1 MRKLIFLFVISFN
14 FLTSQIQNDVSWVVD
29 PNPFNDSEEIKI
41 TVSGINTS
49 VWSTDEIY
57 LWTWFYDSNDAN
69 PKSCDCN
76 GDWNNSNDSMKMIN
90 NSDGTFSFIFTP
102 NELFQFEGIGKI
114 GVLAKAKNG
123 DGDKKT
129 PDNFFE
135 VGKLDLTINSPLTN
149 PVILEK
155 DGSITI
161 SVTSN
166 NEINYYLK
174 NDDEILFQSLSTKS
188 FNKNI
193 IGNESQVD
201 GIKINQ
207 STTLKLLC
215 EDVNDPNNYINLN
228 FEIITEPDVVSE
240 IPPFKLQDGVNYFF
254 PDVYLQLTAPNKDFV
269 YVIGNFNSY
278 AKNENS
284 LMKINP
290 ENNKFWIKLNELN
303 EATNYWYQ
311 YEVYSKS
318 PVSGSQS
325 IIKVADP
332 FSDLILS
339 SYDDSAISSSSYPNL
354 PKLPEDQDGEFTY
367 IEDLWSS
374 DYLWNVN
381 DFQKPKKEDLVIY
394 ELLIRDFDKER
405 TFQDLINRIDYFKNL
420 NINAIELMPVMEYEG
435 NESWGY
441 NTSYHLSL
449 DKFYGTKNK
458 LKEFIDLCHQNGIAV
473 ILDLALNHAFGRS
486 PLVKLWMDD
495 PDNNGW
501 GDPSSENPYFN
512 QSAKHTYS
520 VGYDFNHQSSYTQ
533 DYTKRVVKHWIEEYK
548 IDGFRWDLT
557 KGFTQNCNDQN
568 YDCTNRFQK
577 DRVELLKS
585 YADYSW
591 SLDPNHYVIFE
602 HLGTDEEEREWA
614 NYRVN
619 EGKGIM
625 IWGKMTTMYNQLT
638 MGYSENSDISRSDHK
653 SRGFDDKRLIT
664 YAESHDEERLM
675 YKNLNFGNS
684 SNSEHN
690 VKEIE
695 IALERMKSLG
705 ASLLLIPGPKMI
717 WHFSEM
723 GMENSIYTCDDG
735 TYGGDNCKLSTKPQ
749 PQWDDNWNFLSKRIE
764 IYDYWKKLIYLKIN
778 EPVFEGEYEL
788 GEISGNKLLPTI
800 NIVNSNLSGESLKN
814 IYVISNFDVYKKSLT
829 LDLPINGEWKNMIT
843 DELINFES
851 NTVIDLEPGKSL
863 ILGNYKDCGLNDFDG
878 DGLGDACDD
887 DDDND
892 GILDSVDLCP
902 NTPTGAVV
910 DLNGCQVFNLPF
922 DNNKVSVTSSTCIG
936 SDDGSL
942 AFSVEDASYDYTITV
957 SGQDNPITITGDNTT
972 ASLTGLG
979 KGSYT
984 VCFTVDGQDNYEQC
998 FELNIDEPEE
1008 LSAFID
1014 VNDTNGSANFNL
1026 SGSSSYNININGESY
1041 DVKGNSFTADLPKGL
1056 SIITISTDLKCQ
1068 GLIEREVFIS
1078 EDILYY
1084 PNPTKGEVDVYIHG
1098 KDESVRMTVYS
1109 LKGDLIFTRN
1119 QTIRSTRKTD
1129 LDLVGVPAGTYLV
1142 NLEGKTVRKTFKIVK
1157 K

>member
-1 MRKLIFLFVISFN
+1 
-14 FLTSQIQNDVSWVVD
+14 
-29 PNPFNDSEEIKI
+29 
-41 TVSGINTS
+41 
-49 VWSTDEIY
+49 
-57 LWTWFYDSNDAN
+57 
-69 PKSCDCN
+69 
-76 GDWNNSNDSMKMIN
+76 
-90 NSDGTFSFIFTP
+90 
-102 NELFQFEGIGKI
+102 
-114 GVLAKAKNG
+114 
-123 DGDKKT
+123 
-129 PDNFFE
+129 
-135 VGKLDLTINSPLTN
+135 
-149 PVILEK
+149 
-155 DGSITI
+155 
-161 SVTSN
+161 
-166 NEINYYLK
+166 
-174 NDDEILFQSLSTKS
+174 
-188 FNKNI
+188 
-193 IGNESQVD
+193 
-201 GIKINQ
+201 
-207 STTLKLLC
+207 
-215 EDVNDPNNYINLN
+215 
-228 FEIITEPDVVSE
+228 
-240 IPPFKLQDGVNYFF
+240 
-254 PDVYLQLTAPNKDFV
+254 
-269 YVIGNFNSY
+269 
-278 AKNENS
+278 
-284 LMKINP
+284 
-290 ENNKFWIKLNELN
+290 
-303 EATNYWYQ
+303 
-311 YEVYSKS
+311 
-318 PVSGSQS
+318 
-325 IIKVADP
+325 
-332 FSDLILS
+332 
-339 SYDDSAISSSSYPNL
+339 
-354 PKLPEDQDGEFTY
+354 
-367 IEDLWSS
+367 
-374 DYLWNVN
+374 
-381 DFQKPKKEDLVIY
+381 
-394 ELLIRDFDKER
+394 
-405 TFQDLINRIDYFKNL
+405 
-420 NINAIELMPVMEYEG
+420 MPVMEYEG

-473 ILDLALNHAFGRS
+473 ILDLALNHAFGRN

-625 IWGKMTTMYNQLT
+625 IWGKMTPMYNQLT
-638 MGYSENSDISRSDHK
+638 MGYSENSDISRADHK
-653 SRGFDDKRLIT
+653 SRGFDDKRLIA

-684 SNSEHN
+684 SNSKHN

-695 IALERMKSLG
+695 IALKRMKSLG

-749 PQWDDNWNFLSKRIE
+749 PQWDENWNFLSKRIE

-800 NIVNSNLSGESLKN
+800 NIVNSSLSGKSLKN

-902 NTPTGAVV
+902 NTPQGAVV
-910 DLNGCQVFNLPF
+910 DFNGCEVFTLPF

-942 AFSVEDASYDYTITV
+942 AFSVEDTSYDYTITV
-957 SGQDNPITITGDNTT
+957 SGQDNPVTITGDNTT